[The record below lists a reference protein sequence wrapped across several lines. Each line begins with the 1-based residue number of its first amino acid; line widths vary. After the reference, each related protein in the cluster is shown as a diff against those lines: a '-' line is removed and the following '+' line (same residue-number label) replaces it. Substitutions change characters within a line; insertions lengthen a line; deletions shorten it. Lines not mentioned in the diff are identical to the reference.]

1 MIFLSALLHK
11 SIYDTDRRRIG
22 SLRDICVTLNETF
35 PMVTALVVHPA
46 SGSERLIIPW
56 SQVQSIETT
65 PVQLTV
71 PQSQIQSYEPASAE
85 ILLKR
90 DILDKQIVDTQGFRV
105 VKVNDLKL
113 AQIKKT
119 ARLVG
124 VDIGLS
130 GLLRR
135 LGWQPAIDMLGR
147 VTPLQMS
154 ERTVTWNYVEP
165 IQFVS
170 SNTSQMAAVG
180 AGAASVGAVGVVPQ
194 VQLNVSHNKLSELH
208 PADIADILEQ
218 LDLEEAGAMLERLD
232 DETAADTLNEVEY
245 PLQSELL
252 TELGPDRASDLLER
266 LAPDDAADILADMPA
281 AEAER
286 LLNLM
291 PVDESQPIRDLLRY
305 GGETAGGIMTTEV
318 LAQPVDATV
327 EEVLIYL
334 RQHSAHLDMVYYLY
348 IVDEEQHLIGV
359 VSLRQI
365 VTAEPNTRMGA
376 LMDRDIIKVQI
387 DTDQEEVARVIAK
400 YDLLGVPVVDADNHL
415 KGMVTVDDVIDVI
428 HEEQAED
435 VSEIT
440 GTDVE
445 EHESDESSRRRST
458 ISRSSWLALN
468 VVIGFFIA
476 MIISSAFQ
484 PVLGNAS
491 ALTLLDGA
499 PMPNLNL
506 HLALSGVLCLIPMLL
521 LTTVAAGSQALGI
534 AGWEMRTKR
543 GRDFFRTL
551 WRETLHG
558 TTGGILTTILVFA
571 LSWLL
576 YRSLLLSIAVSLSF
590 GFTLL
595 IAVLCGLALPN
606 ILQRVRLRGSLIAAP
621 LLNPVIAI
629 ASLSVFLATS
639 LALINKFVG

>member
-11 SIYDTDRRRIG
+11 SIYDIDHRRIG

-35 PMVTALVVHPA
+35 PVVTALIVSPA
-46 SGSERLIIPW
+46 SGNERLVIPW
-56 SQVQSIETT
+56 SQVQNIETA
-65 PVQLTV
+65 PIQLAVAQT
-71 PQSQIQSYEPASAE
+71 QINSYEPHSAE

-113 AQIKKT
+113 AQIKRT

-135 LGWQPAIDMLGR
+135 LGWQPAVDMIGR
-147 VTPLQMS
+147 VTPLQLA

-165 IQFVS
+165 IQVIS
-170 SNTSQMAAVG
+170 TNTSQLAAVG
-180 AGAASVGAVGVVPQ
+180 AGSATVGAVGVVPK

-218 LDLEEAGAMLERLD
+218 LDLEDAGAMLERLD

-252 TELGPDRASDLLER
+252 TELGPERASDLLER
-266 LAPDDAADILADMPA
+266 LAPDDAADILSDIPA
-281 AEAER
+281 LEAER

-291 PVDESQPIRDLLRY
+291 PVNESQPIRDLLRY

-318 LAQPVDATV
+318 LVQPQEATV

-334 RQHSAHLDMVYYLY
+334 RRHSSHLDMVYYLY
-348 IVDEEQHLIGV
+348 IIDEEQHLIGV

-365 VTAEPNTRMGA
+365 VTAEPDTRMRD
-376 LMDRDIIKVQI
+376 LMDQDIIKVQI
-387 DTDQEEVARVIAK
+387 DADQEEVAHIIAK

-445 EHESDESSRRRST
+445 ESEADEDSRRRSS
-458 ISRSSWLALN
+458 ISRSSWLIVN
-468 VVIGFFIA
+468 VVVGFFIA
-476 MIISSAFQ
+476 LIISSAFQ
-484 PVLGNAS
+484 PILGTAS
-491 ALTLLDGA
+491 ALALLTGS
-499 PMPNLNL
+499 MPGLNL
-506 HLALSGVLCLIPMLL
+506 HLALNGVLCLIPMLL
-521 LTTVAAGSQALGI
+521 LTAGAASSQALGI
-534 AGWEMRTKR
+534 AGWELRTKR

-551 WRETLHG
+551 WREVLHG
-558 TTGGILTTILVFA
+558 TTGGILTTILVCL

-576 YRSLLLSIAVSLSF
+576 YRSLLLSIAVGLSF

-595 IAVLCGLALPN
+595 IAALCGLALPN
-606 ILQRVRLRGSLIAAP
+606 ILQRARLRGSLIAAP

-639 LALINKFVG
+639 LTLINEFIG